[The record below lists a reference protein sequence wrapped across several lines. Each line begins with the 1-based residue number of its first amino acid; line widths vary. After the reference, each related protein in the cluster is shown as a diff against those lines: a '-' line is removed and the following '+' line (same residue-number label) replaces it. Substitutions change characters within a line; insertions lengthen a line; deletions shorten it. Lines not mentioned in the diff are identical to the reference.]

1 MADTDEIQEQEEQQ
15 EPAIKEGG
23 EGGKRSMVGRLLPWI
38 IMLLIVVV
46 CAGAGFGL
54 GRLFAASR
62 TSGQPGS
69 DSSQNSTNQ
78 MDELKAH
85 GDLDEGSKTVW
96 YYDMEPVV
104 ANLNE
109 PNVSRYVRA
118 SLTLEISNEVDQ
130 KKGTAFLDEK
140 KPILVDLL
148 FVYLSSLRIEDVRGD
163 KNLKSIQAHIR
174 DDFNE
179 KLFPNSKPQ
188 IKRVLIKE
196 FPIQ

>member
-1 MADTDEIQEQEEQQ
+1 MADIDEIQDQEEQQ
-15 EPAIKEGG
+15 EPAVEIGG
-23 EGGKRSMVGRLLPWI
+23 RKSIAGRLLPWI
-38 IMLLIVVV
+38 IMLVIVVV

-69 DSSQNSTNQ
+69 SSPAQVSTNQ
-78 MDELKAH
+78 TDELKAD
-85 GDLDEGSKTVW
+85 GNMDEGSKSVW
-96 YYDMEPVV
+96 YYDLEPVV

-118 SLTLEISNEVDQ
+118 SLTLEMSNEVDQ
-130 KKGTAFLDEK
+130 KKCTAFLDEK

-163 KNLKSIQAHIR
+163 KNLKSIQAHIC
-174 DDFNE
+174 DEFNE

>member
-1 MADTDEIQEQEEQQ
+1 MADTEDIQEQQEQQDQQ
-15 EPAIKEGG
+15 EPAMEKDD
-23 EGGKRSMVGRLLPWI
+23 KKSMVGRLLPWI
-38 IMLLIVVV
+38 IMVLVVAV
-46 CAGAGFGL
+46 SAGAGFGL

-62 TSGQPGS
+62 TSEQAGS
-69 DSSQNSTNQ
+69 GSAQNATNQ
-78 MDELKAH
+78 MDQLKAD
-85 GDLDEGSKTVW
+85 GDSEDGGKTVW
-96 YYDMEPVV
+96 YYDLEPVV

-118 SLTLEISNEVDQ
+118 SLTLEISNEMDE

-148 FVYLSSLRIEDVRGD
+148 FVYLSSLRLEDVRGD
-163 KNLKSIQAHIR
+163 KNLKSIQAHIC
-174 DDFNE
+174 DAFNE
-179 KLFPNSKPQ
+179 KLFPNSKQQ